1 MKLLWFE
8 AAALGLLLAGAPAP
22 AQQPAHPAGG
32 PDYLTKEEV
41 ELVRDTQE
49 PNKRIALFVK
59 FADERLLRVEKALV
73 ATPGPEPADPALG
86 KDLVNNFI
94 RAVDDT
100 AETLEVAIE
109 RGGVDLRKTRPI
121 LIKTTAEFLQRLQQA
136 QRTEAGQSEDL
147 RYDLEDAVLAT
158 EDLAELSQKIP
169 TVPIPPKGPVVA
181 GQEGKEQEEAAPPGK
196 PTLKRRP
203 EEKPKPK

>member
-8 AAALGLLLAGAPAP
+8 AVALGLLLAGAPAP
-22 AQQPAHPAGG
+22 AQQPAPPAGG

-59 FADERLLRVEKALV
+59 FADERLLLFEKALA
-73 ATPGPEPADPALG
+73 ATPAPEPADPALG

-100 AETLEVAIE
+100 TQTLEVAIE

-121 LIKTTAEFLQRLQQA
+121 LNKTTAEFLQRLQQA

-147 RYDLEDAVLAT
+147 RFDLEDAVLAT

-203 EEKPKPK
+203 EPPPKPK

>member
-22 AQQPAHPAGG
+22 AQQPAPPAGG

-59 FADERLLRVEKALV
+59 FADERLLLFEKAL
-73 ATPGPEPADPALG
+73 AAAPEPADPALG

-100 AETLEVAIE
+100 TQTLEVAIE

-147 RYDLEDAVLAT
+147 RFDLEDAVLAT

-181 GQEGKEQEEAAPPGK
+181 GQEGKEEEAAPPGK

-203 EEKPKPK
+203 EPPPKPK